1 MYQLESSLYGRD
13 CTNIVGVRERG
24 EGVLGPNGGHGSER
38 SAESSSGKGG
48 SSDSSDHFE
57 SGICVKC
64 ARSIRG
70 VSVFGK
76 TVDCAV
82 IEAIKARDNI
92 ILKLGCGSEAFITK
106 ATPPYSHQNH
116 SASFPSPP
124 PIPESIPSPRG
135 LQSLRKITDEQQQT
149 IIYLLHLL
157 PTQALQASP
166 PCRTL

>member
-1 MYQLESSLYGRD
+1 M
-13 CTNIVGVRERG
+13 
-24 EGVLGPNGGHGSER
+24 LGPNGGHGSER

-64 ARSIRG
+64 ARSIRD
-70 VSVFGK
+70 VSVRRK

-116 SASFPSPP
+116 SASSPSHPRLSP
-124 PIPESIPSPRG
+124 NQCRVPGDFNPCAKSLNNNKRLFTCCTYYQHRHSKLARHVVLYDPVSPSKP
-135 LQSLRKITDEQQQT
+135 
-149 IIYLLHLL
+149 
-157 PTQALQASP
+157 
-166 PCRTL
+166 